1 MDSWIHIVV
10 SKGGYIITDSLKA
23 EGMSA
28 LELAKRIQDHV
39 QRGGVIVAVTT
50 SAWLSSRQPSSD
62 ELDLMA
68 AEFEFEG
75 E

>member
-10 SKGGYIITDSLKA
+10 SKDGYIITDSLKA

-28 LELAKRIQDHV
+28 LELAMRIQDHV

-50 SAWLSSRQPSSD
+50 SAWATPSQPSSD

>member
-28 LELAKRIQDHV
+28 LELAQRIQDHV
-39 QRGGVIVAVTT
+39 SKGGEIVAVTT

-62 ELDLMA
+62 DLDVMA

>member
-28 LELAKRIQDHV
+28 LELAQRIQDHV
-39 QRGGVIVAVTT
+39 NKGGVIVAVTI

>member
-28 LELAKRIQDHV
+28 LELAQRIQDHV
-39 QRGGVIVAVTT
+39 NKGGVIVAVTT
-50 SAWLSSRQPSSD
+50 SAWLSSRHPSSD

>member
-10 SKGGYIITDSLKA
+10 SKDGYIITDSLKA

-28 LELAKRIQDHV
+28 LELAERIAKHV
-39 QRGGVIVAVTT
+39 QKGGEIVAVTT
-50 SAWLSSRQPSSD
+50 SAWRSDRQMSSD
-62 ELDLMA
+62 ELDAWA
-68 AEFEFEG
+68 AEFEG